1 MDERLEEQE
10 AVVPEEKVEEA
21 AAPEDGSLPE
31 EEPAAPEAEAAGSAH
46 GKEKGFRANRA
57 ARKEAELK
65 KELEQL
71 KEENAAALAAEKDK
85 YLRLAA
91 EYDNYRKRSQKERE
105 TVYADAKADTVAQ
118 LLPVYDNLERALK
131 AECADP
137 AFYKGVEMTMDQL
150 MSIFAKLGVEVVEA
164 AGQPFDPALHNA
176 VIHVEDESLG
186 ENVVAEEFQKGFT
199 LNGKVIRFAMVKV
212 AN

>member
-1 MDERLEEQE
+1 MEERKEEEMREPEAEAKDTAEEQ
-10 AVVPEEKVEEA
+10 PA
-21 AAPEDGSLPE
+21 A
-31 EEPAAPEAEAAGSAH
+31 EEPAAETEAAEPEH
-46 GKEKGFRANRA
+46 GKEKGFRGARA
-57 ARKEAELK
+57 SRREAELK

-71 KEENAAALAAEKDK
+71 KEERDATLGAEKDK

-105 TVYADAKADTVAQ
+105 TVYADAKADTVLQ

-131 AECADP
+131 AECSDG
-137 AFYKGVEMTMDQL
+137 AFYKGVEMIMDQL
-150 MSIFAKLGVEVVEA
+150 MGIFAKLGVEVIQTE
-164 AGQPFDPALHNA
+164 GQTFDPALHNA

>member
-1 MDERLEEQE
+1 MDERKDEELQASETAAEELAEEQ
-10 AVVPEEKVEEA
+10 AGA
-21 AAPEDGSLPE
+21 
-31 EEPAAPEAEAAGSAH
+31 EEPAAEPEATEAEH
-46 GKEKGFRANRA
+46 GREKGFRGARA
-57 ARKEAELK
+57 ARREAELK

-71 KEENAAALAAEKDK
+71 KEERDAALAAEKDK

-105 TVYADAKADTVAQ
+105 NVYADAKADTVLQ

-131 AECADP
+131 AECSDG
-137 AFYKGVEMTMDQL
+137 AFYKGVEMIMDQL
-150 MSIFAKLGVEVVEA
+150 MGIFGKLGVEVIQA
-164 AGQPFDPALHNA
+164 AGQTFDPALHNA